1 MKKIKS
7 FLLIAFVLVLSF
19 STLAFAKDAE
29 FSYDADAIK
38 QEAEAYFGDIVELK
52 NNDIEYILAGTYP
65 VAIKNGIE
73 SYKGI
78 KDNLGEYEKV
88 DNVEVEED
96 GDEVYVYVTGKFKDA
111 DALMKVTYKSVF
123 DQATMTDINFTLVNG
138 SDGSFGKRMVN
149 ASLNTILGLFTVFVV
164 LILIAF
170 IISLFR
176 FIPKIQAAFSK
187 KAESKQAVNNS
198 VDNTI
203 TQITE
208 KENAQNL
215 VDDLEL
221 VAVISAAIAAYE
233 GTSSDG
239 FVVRSI
245 NRRSTNKWRS
255 Y

>member
-7 FLLIAFVLVLSF
+7 FLLIAFVLVLNC
-19 STLAFAKDAE
+19 STLAFAKEAE
-29 FSYDADAIK
+29 FAYDSGTIK
-38 QEAEAYFGDIVELK
+38 EEAESYFNDIVDLK
-52 NNDIEYILAGTYP
+52 DNDIEYILSNSYP
-65 VAIKNGIE
+65 VAIQKGVE
-73 SYKGI
+73 SFDAI
-78 KDNLGEYEKV
+78 KDNLGEFKKV

-96 GDEVYVYVTGKFKDA
+96 GDKVYVYVTGKFKDA
-111 DALMKVTYKSVF
+111 DAKMTVTYKSVF
-123 DQATMTDINFTLVNG
+123 DQATMTGVSFELING
-138 SDGSFGKRMVN
+138 SDGSFGKRMLN
-149 ASLNTILGLFTVFVV
+149 ASLNTVLGLFTVFAV

-176 FIPKIQAAFSK
+176 FIPKIQAAFEK
-187 KAESKQAVNNS
+187 KADNKTEINNA

-203 TQITE
+203 AQIAE
-208 KENAQNL
+208 KENEQNL
-215 VDDLEL
+215 ADDLEL

-245 NRRSTNKWRS
+245 NRRSTNKWRN